1 MKRLVQILT
10 KLNPSYTSQKGDH
23 YEMELPNKSSI
34 PAVELFKEK
43 RALST
48 VMIWATFFMCLLMVY
63 GLNTW
68 LPKLMETA
76 GYQLG
81 SSLLFLL
88 VLNAGAIF
96 GAIFGG
102 WASDHWNGRKVLI
115 SFFVI
120 AAISLSLLGFKSN
133 SLVLYTIVG
142 IAGATTIGTQIVLY
156 SFAAQIYPIQM
167 RSTGVGWAS
176 RIGQFGAVLEPYLG
190 RFLLPM
196 NLSMQQNF
204 FAFAIPGIIA
214 AVAIWLVREKRTSSI
229 KASQNDYQNNET
241 SVDIR

>member
-10 KLNPSYTSQKGDH
+10 KLNPSYTPQKGDH
-23 YEMELPNKSSI
+23 YEMELPNKSGI

-133 SLVLYTIVG
+133 IIG
-142 IAGATTIGTQIVLY
+142 IICNCWYCWSYDDWNANCPL
-156 SFAAQIYPIQM
+156 F
-167 RSTGVGWAS
+167 
-176 RIGQFGAVLEPYLG
+176 FCGAVLSYTNALNRGWLG
-190 RFLLPM
+190 FWSRP
-196 NLSMQQNF
+196 
-204 FAFAIPGIIA
+204 IRCGY
-214 AVAIWLVREKRTSSI
+214 RTSARWI
-229 KASQNDYQNNET
+229 LVNDESAYAT
-241 SVDIR
+241 KFLCLCDSRHYRSSSHMVST